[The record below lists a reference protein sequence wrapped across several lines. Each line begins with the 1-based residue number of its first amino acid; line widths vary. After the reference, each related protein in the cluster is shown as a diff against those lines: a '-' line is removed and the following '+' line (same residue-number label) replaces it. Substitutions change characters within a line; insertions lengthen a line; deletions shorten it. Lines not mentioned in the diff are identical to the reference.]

1 MLHVITIVL
10 QLLANTEIL
19 ARGILVVVAGDYFW
33 HLVELD
39 AHLSEHISEQ
49 YFFPVIPFLS
59 EQHHHEIEKS

>member
-1 MLHVITIVL
+1 MLQVITIVL

-39 AHLSEHISEQ
+39 THLSEH
-49 YFFPVIPFLS
+49 LS
-59 EQHHHEIEKS
+59 NQQ